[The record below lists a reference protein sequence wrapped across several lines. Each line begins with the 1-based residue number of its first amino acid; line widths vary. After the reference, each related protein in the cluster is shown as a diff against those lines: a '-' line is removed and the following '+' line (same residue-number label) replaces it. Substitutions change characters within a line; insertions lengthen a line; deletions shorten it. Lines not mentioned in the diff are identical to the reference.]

1 MSSIEARFEAAKRS
15 ANVEAALL
23 ELLKEKTDDS
33 EDIAKTKESII
44 NSLAELYVQQKKP
57 EKIK

>member
-1 MSSIEARFEAAKRS
+1 M
-15 ANVEAALL
+15 
-23 ELLKEKTDDS
+23 ELLKEMTDDS